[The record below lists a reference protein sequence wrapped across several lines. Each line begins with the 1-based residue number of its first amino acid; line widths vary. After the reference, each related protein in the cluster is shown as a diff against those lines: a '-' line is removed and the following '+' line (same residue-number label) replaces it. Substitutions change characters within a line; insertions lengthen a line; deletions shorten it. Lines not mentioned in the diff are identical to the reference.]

1 MSSTADSL
9 YLRRRIGNV
18 VAITASCATALFGL
32 FFLGWILF
40 TLASKGLAG
49 INLDLFTKMTPP
61 PMQEGGLANA
71 FFGSAVMCALAICI
85 GTPLGVLAGTW
96 LAEYGNARKAGT
108 VVRFVNDILLS
119 APSIVL
125 GLFVYTLYVMQT
137 GGNFSAFAG
146 ALSLAFIVLPVVVRT
161 TDEMLRLV
169 PSQMREAALSLGIP
183 QWKVIVQVL
192 YRSASA
198 GIITG
203 ILLALARISGETAP
217 LLFTAFGNQYWNNNI
232 FQPMASVP
240 VVMNQFAGS
249 PYESWQVLA
258 WAGALVLTVFVLLVS
273 LAARGI
279 LLRNRISHD

>member
-1 MSSTADSL
+1 MSASADSL
-9 YLRRRIGNV
+9 YLRRRITNG
-18 VAITASCATALFGL
+18 VALFLGCATALFGL
-32 FFLGWILF
+32 FFLGWILW
-40 TLASKGLAG
+40 TLLSKGLPG
-49 INLDLFTKMTPP
+49 INLNLFTKMTPP
-61 PMQEGGLANA
+61 PMQEGGLLNA
-71 FFGSAVMCALAICI
+71 FFGSAVMCALAIGI
-85 GTPLGVLAGTW
+85 GTPLGVAAGTW

-137 GGNFSAFAG
+137 GGQFSAFAG
-146 ALSLAFIVLPVVVRT
+146 ALSLAFIVLPVVIRT

-169 PSQMREAALSLGIP
+169 PVQMREAALALGVP
-183 QWKVIVQVL
+183 QWKVIMQVL
-192 YRSASA
+192 YRSAMA
-198 GIITG
+198 GIVTG

-217 LLFTAFGNQYWNNNI
+217 LLFTAFGNQYWNSNV

-273 LAARGI
+273 LSARGL
-279 LLRNRISHD
+279 LLRNRISND

>member
-1 MSSTADSL
+1 MNDLSNAVPMQRIAVPSSHESL
-9 YLRRRIGNV
+9 HTPAPVKLAARGLDFYYDKFH
-18 VAITASCATALFGL
+18 AL
-32 FFLGWILF
+32 
-40 TLASKGLAG
+40 KG

-71 FFGSAVMCALAICI
+71 FFGSAVMCALAIGI